1 MDSRSTV
8 LEISSRNTPNPNHAN
23 PFLSIMSLSTP
34 TLQTLF
40 PDLIYFDLST
50 DRLATAHAQS
60 THYSNY
66 SAQQNARANQICLD
80 VVLEWL
86 SSLNL
91 VDEPVVS
98 AQKNLWEFLTG
109 SVITIGETRLIL
121 IPHEDEQTEEFLIPQ
136 EWVDIPDWTADYY
149 IPIHLDLEAQQVCLL
164 GYVTHNTLKSSGDY
178 DEIYRTYTIDRSHLI
193 TDLDLLW
200 VARTLN
206 LSERSPISNPEV
218 IQPTETL
225 IHQLSQPSQYSPR
238 LEASFAQ
245 WTALMTDESL
255 RERLYQSR
263 LTQALRVT
271 EATSFAV
278 TPTMRQAVTN
288 LTAWVQQNFEESL
301 QQGWQTIESLLVPQ
315 SLSYGFVRNQSAT
328 DVITLAKLINLKVQ
342 LETQSIVLLIALT
355 PNPDHTVSLLVQAH
369 PDSRMSSLP
378 ARLSLSLQD
387 GDTVLQSSISRTQD
401 EFIQLR
407 PFTCTADTQFGI
419 GLELDEVSIIEH
431 FTINDSILN
440 A

>member
-1 MDSRSTV
+1 MDLRSTV
-8 LEISSRNTPNPNHAN
+8 LEISSRDTPNPNHAN
-23 PFLSIMSLSTP
+23 LFLFIMPLSTP

-66 SAQQNARANQICLD
+66 SAQQNAQANQICLD

-98 AQKNLWEFLTG
+98 VQKNLWEFITG

-136 EWVDIPDWTADYY
+136 EWVDIPDWAADYY
-149 IPIHLDLEAQQVCLL
+149 LPIHLDLEAQRVCLL
-164 GYVTHNTLKSSGDY
+164 GYVTHNTLKNSGDY

-225 IHQLSQPSQYSPR
+225 IQQLSQPSHYSP
-238 LEASFAQ
+238 
-245 WTALMTDESL
+245 
-255 RERLYQSR
+255 
-263 LTQALRVT
+263 
-271 EATSFAV
+271 
-278 TPTMRQAVTN
+278 
-288 LTAWVQQNFEESL
+288 
-301 QQGWQTIESLLVPQ
+301 
-315 SLSYGFVRNQSAT
+315 
-328 DVITLAKLINLKVQ
+328 
-342 LETQSIVLLIALT
+342 
-355 PNPDHTVSLLVQAH
+355 
-369 PDSRMSSLP
+369 
-378 ARLSLSLQD
+378 
-387 GDTVLQSSISRTQD
+387 
-401 EFIQLR
+401 
-407 PFTCTADTQFGI
+407 
-419 GLELDEVSIIEH
+419 
-431 FTINDSILN
+431 
-440 A
+440 